1 MDIREITPCI
11 GCPRNCHPLRLDE
24 SESQKAASF
33 LLTKALDSAAI
44 DSQDDALRQDVDDIQ
59 TVCGSRYTTKRA
71 LSAVA
76 SCGSR
81 IGAGEC
87 ESWQLDQ
94 EKPQITSIED

>member
-1 MDIREITPCI
+1 MNIREFTPCI

-33 LLTKALDSAAI
+33 LLAKALESANLET
-44 DSQDDALRQDVDDIQ
+44 QDDALQEDADDIQ
-59 TVCGSRYTTKRA
+59 SVCNSRYTTKRA
-71 LSAVA
+71 LSAIA
-76 SCGSR
+76 SCGTK

-94 EKPQITSIED
+94 EKSQITSTEY